1 MKSASLKVLLTVETM
16 FVIVTLVVLI
26 VNIAQSKE
34 TELFREVSPDGN
46 YVLYI
51 REIGKPPLLGNDKL
65 RITLYNEASKNLALY
80 RASFMA
86 YVWNEGSPAK
96 FDVKWTE
103 PGAFVTL
110 RGSGQPT
117 AYYILPYPSIV
128 D

>member
-51 REIGKPPLLGNDKL
+51 TEIGKPTINYDKL